1 MSDDT
6 ERVGLRI
13 ALVTT
18 FYPPHSFGGDA
29 LFVRTLAH
37 TLARH
42 GHDVEVIYDADA
54 FHALSAEKNFEA
66 LPEPSGVRVHRL
78 SSRFP
83 RLAALATHQA
93 GRPTVHRRELQRLL
107 EPGRFDVVHYH
118 NISLVGGPGI
128 LAYGD
133 GLKLYT
139 THEHWLIC
147 PTHVLW
153 RHDRELCT
161 EKQCLRCTLHYRRP
175 PQIWRATGLLER
187 ALEAIDAL
195 CVPTRFTAEMHAAV
209 VEPSRIEV
217 LPLFLPELDDGA
229 PTGAAERERGDYF
242 LYVGRL
248 EKLKG
253 LQTVLPCFGED
264 SPGELRVAG
273 TGSFEPELERLADP
287 SRVRFLGFVPPDD
300 LTDLYRRARAV
311 IVPSLTY
318 EISPLV
324 VLEAFRAGTPVVA
337 RRLGPLPEM
346 VERHEAGLLFEN
358 RHELARALRRLGA
371 DSSLADRLGENARAA
386 FERIWSEESF
396 LRRYYVLIAR
406 WAEETGRRSIVDR
419 LATVAERRASI
430 GLSPRPDAG

>member
-6 ERVGLRI
+6 EKSGLRI

-42 GHDVEVIYDADA
+42 GHEVEVVYDADA
-54 FHALSAEKNFEA
+54 FHALSAEKRFEA

-83 RLAALATHQA
+83 RLAALATHQT
-93 GRPTVHRRELQRLL
+93 GHPTFHRRELERLL

-139 THEHWLIC
+139 THEHWLVC

-153 RHDRELCT
+153 RHNRELCT

-175 PQIWRATGLLER
+175 PQLWRATGLLR
-187 ALEAIDAL
+187 RGLDNLDAL
-195 CVPTRFTAEMHAAV
+195 CVPTRFTARMHSSLI
-209 VEPSRIEV
+209 EPSRIEL
-217 LPLFLPELDDGA
+217 LPLFLPDLDERSSPAGA
-229 PTGAAERERGDYF
+229 TGGRSDYF

-253 LQTVLPCFGED
+253 LQTVLPCFGEA
-264 SPGELRVAG
+264 SPSELWVAG
-273 TGSFEPELERLADP
+273 TGSFEAELKRRADP
-287 SRVRFLGFVPPDD
+287 TRVRFLGFVPPED

-324 VLEAFRAGTPVVA
+324 LLEAFRAGTPVIA
-337 RRLGPLPEM
+337 RRLGPLPEI
-346 VERHEAGLLFEN
+346 VGTHEAGLLFDD
-358 RHELARALRRLGA
+358 RGELKRALHGLAA
-371 DSSLADRLGENARAA
+371 DPSLRDRLGENARAA

-396 LRRYYVLIAR
+396 LRRYYGLI
-406 WAEETGRRSIVDR
+406 GR
-419 LATVAERRASI
+419 LAKERGRQSVLTRLPATAERRASVGI
-430 GLSPRPDAG
+430 SPRPGAD